1 MTLAQRAL
9 ERLDAW
15 PDLTV
20 GPASCGKGRALSTP
34 HSEIVHFHSDRE
46 ADLHLTTGVIRRFSD
61 DLAESTAVRI
71 LPGSRW
77 VTVRLDCDTDV
88 DLLLSL
94 VSAALHAHQ
103 TSRPSAPQ
111 PPVACNLH
119 RVMLLPRDLDP
130 NGFSR

>member
-9 ERLDAW
+9 ERLHAW

-20 GPASCGKGRALSTP
+20 GPAGCGTGRALSTP
-34 HSEIVHFHSDRE
+34 HSEIVHFHSGRE
-46 ADLHLTTGVIRRFSD
+46 ADLHLTIGAIRRFSG

-94 VSAALHAHQ
+94 VSLALDAHQ
-103 TSRPSAPQ
+103 ASRPPAPHTS
-111 PPVACNLH
+111 PACNLH

-130 NGFSR
+130 TRFGC